1 MRPTRCSRPGAARPA
16 PLSACDVA
24 YASVLKAVLLRGPSH
39 TKDADFNAQRFAKEW
54 EAITYDTE
62 VRTNPPTSQV
72 YVRVPRDGTVADSGV
87 ARQVVITPHPLNVE
101 TEMTLAEFAEL
112 LSRVGLIKTK
122 SLKKSHTKGE
132 RVEDF
137 LHGEISRDIFAQ

>member
-1 MRPTRCSRPGAARPA
+1 M
-16 PLSACDVA
+16 
-24 YASVLKAVLLRGPSH
+24 
-39 TKDADFNAQRFAKEW
+39 
-54 EAITYDTE
+54 
-62 VRTNPPTSQV
+62 
-72 YVRVPRDGTVADSGV
+72 
-87 ARQVVITPHPLNVE
+87 VITPHPLNVE

-137 LHGEISRDIFAQ
+137 LHGETTPRHFLRSDNRGRD